1 MFRISRELHCALA
14 GTEFELL
21 KTLERRGQA
30 PSFPRGSRNG
40 FTPLATLGLAL
51 FEAMAREWHVHRT
64 YAAGICTAGAP
75 LLVERWRDIRD
86 TSETFDRDILFGR
99 VLSSGPRILPAC
111 GPLDEIARDHPG
123 ASSALLIS
131 ASRVAAT
138 IRARARRLDLD
149 LEGFWAQP
157 ESTEG
162 FWAEPPTSISAP
174 RRPPKPENE
183 QG

>member
-1 MFRISRELHCALA
+1 MLRITRELHCALA

-75 LLVERWRDIRD
+75 LLVERWRDIRN
-86 TSETFDRDILFGR
+86 TSESFDRDILFGR
-99 VLSSGPRILPAC
+99 VLSSGPRILSVC
-111 GPLDEIARDHPG
+111 GTIGEIACDHP
-123 ASSALLIS
+123 SAISVLLIS
-131 ASRVAAT
+131 ATRVAAT
-138 IRARARRLDLD
+138 IRARALRLEIDLKD
-149 LEGFWAQP
+149 FWAEP
-157 ESTEG
+157 ESTGE
-162 FWAEPPTSISAP
+162 FWAEPPTPTLA
-174 RRPPKPENE
+174 
-183 QG
+183 